1 MIKLVIRQMLAKQK
15 LEMTLVNYIHSQWTR
30 CLQNF
35 TQDGNM
41 TLKLI
46 SVEVRNNKTRIFES
60 MLMSFH
66 QELRPECKNESLHT
80 TRKQKEVDCFH
91 VNEYCNHCKTVF
103 EALGCYYHFCFCQK
117 KPVHF
122 CQKKILKGEIRSKKW
137 MS

>member
-1 MIKLVIRQMLAKQK
+1 
-15 LEMTLVNYIHSQWTR
+15 
-30 CLQNF
+30 
-35 TQDGNM
+35 M

-80 TRKQKEVDCFH
+80 NRKQKEVSMLM
-91 VNEYCNHCKTVF
+91 NTAITVKQYLKLWV
-103 EALGCYYHFCFCQK
+103 ATITSVSAK